1 MAGLLGTVVLA
12 SLARGVLAAFP
23 AASKTCSST
32 DSTSW
37 EIKKFTVDTNSKFF
51 YGNGTVGK
59 ASFTIKNTANGY
71 EFNCLQGDGRT
82 GRVVNRKVVG
92 GKVWYSCNVFCPGAR
107 GLPKEDNPP
116 LATSFHFDVKT
127 KALSVNQTWSCG
139 PAGAAPSAA

>member
-1 MAGLLGTVVLA
+1 MKHAVFALLPVAAYG
-12 SLARGVLAAFP
+12 AAFP
-23 AASKTCSST
+23 PASLNCTEATSKAAS
-32 DSTSW
+32 W
-37 EIKKFTVDTNSKFF
+37 VIKDFAFDTDTNYD
-51 YGNGTVGK
+51 YGAGTAGK
-59 ASFTIKNTANGY
+59 VSFSIKNTANGY